1 MKNIFYAGVMI
12 FLSGSLYATVALSTG
27 TNQAALAGGGVAA
40 PQDSTWVKLN
50 PAAIVGMG
58 NRVDLSLEYLR
69 PQNEVKMGGGGLPN
83 AIESEIDDTGNLFFP
98 HFSMVEQL
106 DSKSAYGI
114 ALFVNSGYSSDY
126 SDSRSTPGQF
136 GNYDRKLE
144 YNSYKLSLVYAH
156 EFNNGWRVG
165 FGPNLSYAR
174 VRTDMLA
181 TDAPLRQT
189 SGDNEWDDSFGAG
202 FQLAVHRQWDRFA
215 FGMSYTSR
223 VWHSEFE
230 KYDDITS
237 HPLDMPNILQTGIAF
252 KIKEDLTWTF
262 DWQYLNWSS
271 VSASGDNVTDGGFG
285 WSNHNIFKTGLIW
298 EANEQWTLRGGYSW
312 GEAPIDSEAAF
323 SNVFA
328 PIIIEHYASCGFS
341 YRLDEE
347 WEIGA
352 AYIHGFENTVTD
364 NGRQIP
370 AAEGTEVTSSVDIV
384 SVGLTY
390 YF

>member
-1 MKNIFYAGVMI
+1 MKKYYFAFAA
-12 FLSGSLYATVALSTG
+12 FLGSALHATVALSTG

-50 PAAIVGMG
+50 PASIVGMG

-69 PQNEVKMGGGGLPN
+69 PQNEIEMGSSGLPN
-83 AIESEIDDTGNLFFP
+83 AFESSVDDTGNLFFP

-106 DSKSAYGI
+106 DDKSAYGI

-126 SDSRSTPGQF
+126 SGARSTPGHL
-136 GNYDRKLE
+136 GDYDRKLE
-144 YNSYKLSLVYAH
+144 YSSYKLSLVYAH

-174 VRTDMLA
+174 VKTDML
-181 TDAPLRQT
+181 TLTTGQQT
-189 SGDNEWDDSFGAG
+189 SGNNEWDDSFGAG
-202 FQLAVHRQWDRFA
+202 FQLAVHREWDRFA

-223 VWHSEFE
+223 VWFSEFD
-230 KYDDITS
+230 KYEDVTT
-237 HPLDMPNILQTGIAF
+237 HPLDMPNILQTGVAY
-252 KIKEDLTWTF
+252 KLRDDLTWTF

-271 VSASGDNVTDGGFG
+271 VKASGNDVTDSGFG

-298 EANEQWTLRGGYSW
+298 AVDEQWTLRGGYSW
-312 GEAPIDSEAAF
+312 GEAPIDSEAMFA
-323 SNVFA
+323 NAFA
-328 PIIIEHYASCGFS
+328 PIIIEHYLSAGFS
-341 YRLDEE
+341 YRVNEK
-347 WEIGA
+347 WEVAG
-352 AYIHGFENTVTD
+352 AYIHGFENSVTD
-364 NGRQIP
+364 NGGQIP

-384 SVGLTY
+384 NIGLTY